1 MLSSLK
7 DRVIHR
13 MTASHLAGPDPEDA
27 ARVGREAAA
36 LGWASTF
43 GYWDKPK
50 GTPAEAAEIYR
61 RALGLVGVASF
72 PCYLSVK
79 VTAFDFDDAILDD
92 LLERGREKNLRIHID
107 AMDPEYAQRTF
118 GMIERA
124 LATHTNLGCTLP
136 GRWQRS
142 VDDARRVIDYGIP
155 VRVVKGQWGDPEAPG
170 RDARK
175 GYLEVI
181 RALAAGAP
189 LVAVATHEKSLGR
202 EALEILTRAKIPCEM
217 EQLSSLP
224 QNCAGVAASLGVPFR
239 VYIPFGYPSL
249 PYDIWQAR
257 TRPQII
263 GWVLRDALLGSHK
276 GFSAS

>member
-7 DRVIHR
+7 NRLISR

-27 ARVGREAAA
+27 ARVGKDAAT
-36 LGWASTF
+36 LGWSSTF
-43 GYWDKPK
+43 GYWDKPH

-61 RALGLVGVASF
+61 RALGLVSAATY
-72 PCYLSVK
+72 PCYLSIK
-79 VTAFDFDDAILDD
+79 VTAFDFDDGILSD
-92 LLERGREKNLRIHID
+92 LLERGREKNIRVHVD
-107 AMDPEYAQRTF
+107 AMDPEYAPRTF
-118 GMIERA
+118 GMIEKA
-124 LATHTNLGCTLP
+124 LARHRNLGCTLP

-142 VDDARRVIDYGIP
+142 VDDTRRVVEYGIP
-155 VRVVKGQWGDPEAPG
+155 VRVVKGQWGDPDAPG

-175 GYLEVI
+175 GYLEVV
-181 RALAAGAP
+181 RALSGRVT
-189 LVAVATHEKSLGR
+189 LVAVATHERSLGR
-202 EALEILTRAKIPCEM
+202 EALEILAQAKTPCEM

-224 QNCAGVAASLGVPFR
+224 QNCAGVAKALGVPFR
-239 VYIPFGYPSL
+239 VYIPFGFPSL